1 MSSWAA
7 KLLDLLFPPKCV
19 FCGKLLPTGATHLCP
34 RCQEELPWLEGGAA
48 EQTGEFFSLCVSP
61 LRYQDKVRESFH
73 RYKFQGHRGYHKAYG
88 LLVAQ
93 CVHNHLAGR
102 YDLITWV
109 PLSSKR
115 KRERGYDQAFLLASA
130 AALELGAVAVET
142 LRKARDNTPQSGLE
156 GEAERRANVLGA
168 YQPVDPELVAGK
180 RVLLIDDVV
189 TTGSTLSECARI
201 LRAMGAADVVCAA
214 LARAH

>member
-1 MSSWAA
+1 MSGWAE

-19 FCGKLLPTGATHLCP
+19 FCGKLLPIGENYFCP
-34 RCQEELPWLEGGAA
+34 RCQGELPWLEGAAA

-61 LRYQDKVRESFH
+61 LRYQDNVRESIH
-73 RYKFQGHRGYHKAYG
+73 RYKFQGRRGYHKAYG

-93 CVHNHLAGR
+93 CVHDHLAEQ

-109 PLSSKR
+109 PLSEKR

-130 AALELGAVAVET
+130 TALELGGVAVET
-142 LRKARDNTPQSGLE
+142 LRKGRNNTPQSGLK
-156 GEAERRANVLGA
+156 GAAERRANVLGA
-168 YQPVDPELVAGK
+168 YQPVEGALVAGK

-189 TTGSTLSECARI
+189 TTGSTLSECARM
-201 LRAMGAADVVCAA
+201 LRTMGASDVVCAA